1 MLDND
6 LEKYNTERIKFWDNI
21 YSKNPKGNFFSNS
34 YHKRLVEVINL
45 IIPKDAKVLET
56 GCGTGDLLAKINS
69 EHRTGI
75 DFSGEAIKIARSKY
89 PGIKFITGDVQTY
102 NLSALDHKSNVKSS
116 DESNE
121 KFDYIILS
129 DLVNDLYDIQKAFE
143 NIRQVCN
150 DNTKLI
156 INFYSRVWSFAL
168 KTGEAAGLK
177 KKNLE
182 QNWITVSDIKGL
194 LDLSGFEMIK
204 SWHEILFPADIPLLN
219 SFFNKFLVRIFP
231 FNHLSLTNFVAAR
244 PKPQTKKEYSVSIV
258 VPARNEAGNITNI
271 LNRVNKLG
279 KETELIF
286 VEGNSND
293 NTYETIQNEIKKYEK
308 LPVQLI
314 KQQGKGK
321 GDAVREGF
329 KIAKGDVLMILD
341 ADLTVPPEKLVYFY
355 DAIASGTGE
364 FINGVRLVYP
374 MDEKAM
380 RFFNFMGNKFF
391 SASFSWLLG
400 QHIKDTLC
408 GTKVLFRADYEK
420 IAAERS
426 YFGNFDPFGDFDLI
440 FGAAKLNLKMID
452 LPIRYKERTY
462 GETNIQRWKHGWLL
476 LKMVFFAA
484 RKIKFK

>member
-21 YSKNPKGNFFSNS
+21 YSKNTRGNFFSNS
-34 YHKRLVEVINL
+34 YHKRLVETINL

-56 GCGTGDLLAKINS
+56 GCGTGDMLAKISCENK
-69 EHRTGI
+69 TGI
-75 DFSGEAIKIARSKY
+75 DFSSEAIKIAKSRY
-89 PGIKFITGDVQTY
+89 PGIKFITGDVQTFDF
-102 NLSALDHKSNVKSS
+102 LAL
-116 DESNE
+116 NE

-143 NIRQVCN
+143 NIRHVCS

-156 INFYSRVWSFAL
+156 INFYSRVWSMAL
-168 KTGEAAGLK
+168 KAGETTGLK

-182 QNWITVSDIKGL
+182 QNWITVSDINGL

-204 SWHEILFPADIPLLN
+204 SWHEILFPANILVLN
-219 SFFNKFLVRIFP
+219 PFFNKFLVRIFP

-244 PKPQTKKEYSVSIV
+244 PKPQVKKEYSVSIV

-286 VEGNSND
+286 VEGNSTD
-293 NTYETIQNEIKKYEK
+293 NTYEVIESEIKKYEK
-308 LPVQLI
+308 LPVKLTSQR
-314 KQQGKGK
+314 GKGK

-341 ADLTVPPEKLVYFY
+341 ADLTVPPEKLIYFY

-408 GTKVLFRADYEK
+408 GTKVLFRTDYEK
-420 IAAERS
+420 IASERS

-452 LPIRYKERTY
+452 LPVRYKERTY

>member
-1 MLDND
+1 LDD
-6 LEKYNTERIKFWDNI
+6 SLKKYNEERIKFWDGI
-21 YSKNPKGNFFSNS
+21 YFKNSRGNFFSNS
-34 YHKRLVEVINL
+34 YHKRLSEIINF
-45 IIPKDAKVLET
+45 IIPQGTSTDARVLET

-69 EHRTGI
+69 NNKTGI
-75 DFSGEAIKIARSKY
+75 DFSSEAIKIAKSKY
-89 PGIKFITGDVQTY
+89 PDVKFIEGDVQ
-102 NLSALDHKSNVKSS
+102 SFDFSS
-116 DESNE
+116 RNE

-143 NIRQVCN
+143 NIRPVCN

-156 INFYSRVWSFAL
+156 INFYSRVWGWTL
-168 KTGEAAGLK
+168 KLGEIAGLK

-182 QNWITVSDIKGL
+182 QNWITVTDIKGL
-194 LDLSGFEMIK
+194 LNLSGFEMIK
-204 SWHEILFPADIPLLN
+204 SWHEILLPANIPLLN

-231 FNHLSLTNFVAAR
+231 FNHLSLTNFVIGR
-244 PKPQTKKEYSVSIV
+244 SKPQAKKDYSVSII
-258 VPARNEAGNITNI
+258 VPARNEAGNIKNI
-271 LNRVNKLG
+271 LDRTNKLG

-286 VEGNSND
+286 VEGNSTD
-293 NTYETIQNEIKKYEK
+293 NTYQVIQKEIQTYDK
-308 LPVQLI
+308 LPVALI
-314 KQQGKGK
+314 KQSGKGK
-321 GDAVREGF
+321 GNAVREGF
-329 KIAKGDVLMILD
+329 KIANGDILMILD
-341 ADLTVPPEKLVYFY
+341 ADLTVPPEKLSNFY
-355 DAIASGTGE
+355 VALASGTGE

-391 SASFSWLLG
+391 SAAFSWLLG
-400 QHIKDTLC
+400 QPVKDTLC
-408 GTKVLFRADYEK
+408 GTKVLFKSDYEK
-420 IAAERS
+420 IAEQRS

-476 LKMVFFAA
+476 FKMVFFAA